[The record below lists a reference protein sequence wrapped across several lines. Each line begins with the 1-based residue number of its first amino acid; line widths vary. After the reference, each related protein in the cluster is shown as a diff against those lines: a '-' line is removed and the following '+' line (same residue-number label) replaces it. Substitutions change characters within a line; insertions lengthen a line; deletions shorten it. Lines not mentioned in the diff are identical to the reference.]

1 MTRRMGNAWYLLVM
15 LLAALA
21 LAACS
26 ADPPCVLGTRGWCEN
41 EMAAAVVRTVT
52 GRGDGQVDA
61 EVIVIVE
68 DGFSVDRD
76 RLSRDSIVPL
86 AVDRVDSY
94 LATRSFAADHTAVVI
109 SDVHII
115 NAPAPGNAV
124 AQGSATVT
132 YYQGGRKIR
141 SESVRGKLVGNTFTI
156 TERK

>member
-1 MTRRMGNAWYLLVM
+1 
-15 LLAALA
+15 
-21 LAACS
+21 
-26 ADPPCVLGTRGWCEN
+26 
-41 EMAAAVVRTVT
+41 MAAATVRTVR

-68 DGFSVDRD
+68 DGFSVDRG
-76 RLSRDSIVPL
+76 RLSSDSIVLL
-86 AVDRVDSY
+86 AADGVDSY
-94 LATRSFAADHTAVVI
+94 LTTRSFADDRTVVVI

-132 YYQGGRKIR
+132 YYQGGRKMR
-141 SESVRGKLVGNTFTI
+141 SESVRGKLIGNTFTI